1 VIATVLCV
9 MQSLAL
15 VALMVLP
22 GDWGVWSCIV
32 LFGLSFGAITPA
44 RAALFADRFGVA
56 AYGAISGVLAL
67 LLTAARAIMPL
78 AVEVVRPSVGS
89 YQPIYVVVGLVTA
102 LGALVILLVVPHKV
116 TT

>member
-1 VIATVLCV
+1 
-9 MQSLAL
+9 
-15 VALMVLP
+15 
-22 GDWGVWSCIV
+22 
-32 LFGLSFGAITPA
+32 
-44 RAALFADRFGVA
+44 LFADRFGVA